1 MREATASVTKNA
13 DRLINSARVLSHG
26 IEVAFAD
33 GRSGVIPFD
42 DIRGIDQE
50 LLSGIELPSQHEL
63 ILRATTGESV
73 DIPWDFARHY
83 CDPAYQEQSE
93 ATASRG
99 RSRMGQRVRD
109 LRKQAGMTQEQ
120 LANAAGIGRVT
131 LVRIENGSHSP
142 RFRTL
147 DALARA
153 PQPSPRA
160 PPPQRRLTCSHPLD
174 VQERMVY
181 NARKQPTQQR
191 ALDTVR

>member
-1 MREATASVTKNA
+1 MRIATASVVKSA
-13 DRLINSARVLSHG
+13 DRLINSARVLSQG
-26 IEVAFAD
+26 IEITFAD

-50 LLSGIELPSQHEL
+50 QLSGIELPSQHEL
-63 ILRATTGESV
+63 ILHATTGESV

-93 ATASRG
+93 AAASRG

-109 LRKQAGMTQEQ
+109 LRKQAGMTQQQ

-131 LVRIENGSHSP
+131 LVRIENCSYSP

-147 DALARA
+147 DALAHA
-153 PQPSPRA
+153 
-160 PPPQRRLTCSHPLD
+160 LNHPVAHLLLD
-174 VQERMVY
+174 D
-181 NARKQPTQQR
+181 A
-191 ALDTVR
+191 